1 MNNLGNDVGP
11 ADNSEMDCVD
21 FLRRVDELLDVDA
34 DMWDARVRRHLVD
47 CPPCRVFL
55 EQLQDLRELLRAAS
69 TQDSVPP
76 DDPRIAAI
84 MSLSSSK
91 EIGPK

>member
-1 MNNLGNDVGP
+1 
-11 ADNSEMDCVD
+11 
-21 FLRRVDELLDVDA
+21 
-34 DMWDARVRRHLVD
+34 VD